1 MPHWYSPRGARRGLL
16 LAGITAALWLG
27 WALGYTQG
35 AAAASAPPSSTST
48 TKSAP
53 VPCCL
58 QQPRT

>member
-1 MPHWYSPRGARRGLL
+1 MLHWYSPRGAQRGLL

-27 WALGYTQG
+27 WALGYTQS
-35 AAAASAPPSSTST
+35 AASASAPSTST